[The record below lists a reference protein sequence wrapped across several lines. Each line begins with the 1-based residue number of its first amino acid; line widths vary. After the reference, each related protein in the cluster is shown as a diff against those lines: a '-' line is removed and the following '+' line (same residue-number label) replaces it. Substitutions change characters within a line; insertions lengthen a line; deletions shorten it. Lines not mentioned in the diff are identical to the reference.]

1 MLIEDVFI
9 GLGLV
14 AGLATLGTIL
24 EERRAMANQ
33 EAQEKAEIEKMKK
46 LRVRYVDVEKCGLL
60 ISNMWSNS
68 DAHFYNLEG
77 KRVSNIPQSK
87 RRLAKY
93 FDCYLGQL
101 LDSGTWEPVRRSD
114 VEPRLQD
121 AQFIKKH
128 VCELISPYE
137 VQRKF
142 KRKREGSHKVVLTKS
157 TWFFARHPDAQRFL
171 AGRYLQSLE
180 IISSHFAEE
189 KLRIAYTIIDGVL
202 EGDFSVTHQQLGIV
216 LLSAQFV
223 GGEIH
228 GQAERRGC
236 DFRDNFYSLR
246 NKVSAPNSP
255 FLERVICRENYVRG
269 CLVSRIEPQKR
280 KLGHAAGVWS
290 YEFLQ
295 EDRVEGEI
303 AQFIELFM
311 RGDKDDFDGWK
322 HHFDLSQA
330 VASEFTRI

>member
-1 MLIEDVFI
+1 MFIEDVFI

-14 AGLATLGTIL
+14 AGLLILGNIL

-33 EAQEKAEIEKMKK
+33 KAQEKAEIEKMKN
-46 LRVRYVDVEKCGLL
+46 LRVRYVDVDKCGLL

-77 KRVSNIPQSK
+77 KRVSNIPESK

-101 LDSGTWEPVRRSD
+101 LDSGTWVPVRRSD

-137 VQRKF
+137 VRRKL

-157 TWFFARHPDAQRFL
+157 TWFFAMHPDALVQRAF
-171 AGRYLQSLE
+171 QSQE
-180 IISSHFAEE
+180 GISWHFAEE

-228 GQAERRGC
+228 GQAERRGY

-255 FLERVICRENYVRG
+255 FLERLICRESYVRG
-269 CLVSRIEPQKR
+269 CLVSRMEPQRR

-295 EDRVEGEI
+295 EDRVAGEI

-311 RGDKDDFDGWK
+311 RGVEDDFDGLNS
-322 HHFDLSQA
+322 FDLSQA
-330 VASEFTRI
+330 VASKFTRI